1 MTPTAH
7 TRIAAAGHVL
17 VAVLLIAGKAGYGG
31 RPRGLLGE
39 LADHPAW
46 ALIHVAAAAALL
58 IAAHPRH
65 RAAAACASA
74 SVMGVWSILLWWW
87 AARLDPDATWL
98 AAALGLVAAAHS
110 VHLADVQAQEQQE
123 D

>member
-1 MTPTAH
+1 MTPTGHA
-7 TRIAAAGHVL
+7 RIAATGHVL

-46 ALIHVAAAAALL
+46 ALIHVTAAAALL
-58 IAAHPRH
+58 AAAHPRH
-65 RAAAACASA
+65 RTAAACASA

-87 AARLDPDATWL
+87 AASLDPDATWL

-110 VHLADVQAQEQQE
+110 VHLADVHAQEQE